1 MARQRKES
9 RSKKGTAGIDTALH
23 LNFSTGAI
31 YDLSPS
37 TKKVFDY
44 KYIEPVAKAYKITT
58 SGEKYYLAEPGGQP
72 QRLSTPT
79 LYDGVTWRRACA
91 AKRSIERMQEE
102 HALKLELTD
111 VFNEND
117 A

>member
-79 LYDGVTWRRACA
+79 LYD
-91 AKRSIERMQEE
+91 
-102 HALKLELTD
+102 
-111 VFNEND
+111 
-117 A
+117 